1 MCTHIREQPSLR
13 ELMLVTMDRK
23 CAFEPYDHG
32 ILHFKKD
39 LEPLCV
45 RARVLCLIH
54 FLYFFWHGWRRT
66 LMRMNQVL
74 LGDPTNIIK
83 F

>member
-32 ILHFKKD
+32 ILHLKKD

-45 RARVLCLIH
+45 RACVVSHSFSLF
-54 FLYFFWHGWRRT
+54 FLAW
-66 LMRMNQVL
+66 MEKN
-74 LGDPTNIIK
+74 TNENESSFIRGPNK
-83 F
+83 HY